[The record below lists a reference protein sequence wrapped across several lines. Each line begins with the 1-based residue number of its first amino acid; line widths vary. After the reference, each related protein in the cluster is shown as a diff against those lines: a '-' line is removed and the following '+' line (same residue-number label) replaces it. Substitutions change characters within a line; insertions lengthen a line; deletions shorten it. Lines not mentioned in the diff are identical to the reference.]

1 MSGPV
6 LVISMQAN
14 GALQLN
20 VGRSIEF
27 WQIELR
33 RYTHSGV
40 DHPLLCNGQN
50 VVGDPVKHQARWEKE
65 EHDAE
70 HQGHDPHQLGLDW
83 VWWRGIEPGLQHGG
97 CRHQQ
102 GQNIEGVFG

>member
-1 MSGPV
+1 
-6 LVISMQAN
+6 LN
-14 GALQLN
+14 G
-20 VGRSIEF
+20 GRSIEF

-70 HQGHDPHQLGLDW
+70 HQGHDPHQLGLHWIWGRW
-83 VWWRGIEPGLQHGG
+83 VERGLQQGRERHDHGQNEVGVG
-97 CRHQQ
+97 CR
-102 GQNIEGVFG
+102 